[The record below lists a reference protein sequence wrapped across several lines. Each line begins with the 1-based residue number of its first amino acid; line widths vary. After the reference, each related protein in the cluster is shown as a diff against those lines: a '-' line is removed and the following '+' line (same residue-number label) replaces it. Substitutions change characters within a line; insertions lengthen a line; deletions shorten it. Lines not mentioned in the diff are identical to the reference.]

1 MEIHQ
6 SIFYQNTDSYHT
18 RRVDSNAADPACS
31 ALPIC
36 VDYATYCESF
46 VVGCSFYC
54 HYVIQMYDAHPHN
67 HTIDTRF
74 IRTLYCPDPFL
85 LVFLMLIASALL
97 GINCLIMGGGT
108 SCIFCVLRS

>member
-1 MEIHQ
+1 MQRIQ
-6 SIFYQNTDSYHT
+6 
-18 RRVDSNAADPACS
+18 R
-31 ALPIC
+31 ALLFRYVLIMQL
-36 VDYATYCESF
+36 
-46 VVGCSFYC
+46 C

-108 SCIFCVLRS
+108 SCSLLLCTFIPEYETGADSKSNAFSRTFCSV